1 MIEDRQQVVPV
12 QFVAE
17 CAAGKLRLAHA
28 ERDHVVIV
36 FLDLLYPH
44 RRAGRHQCRLQR
56 GEARRLPP
64 DQGGAD
70 VRGHAAPIRAAQ
82 TPRRAEHREAR
93 PCRLLVIAGRRE
105 AEMAAEADMHLIAAL
120 LQIGQSERP
129 ARECR
134 GHQHHVQVVAGR
146 VAVPE
151 GQPGDAARRQA
162 QPADRHPRH
171 LRPGG
176 AVRGHALG
184 QREGD
189 MKDVLCVA
197 RRARHPLRVMQRRAK
212 AKPGDGAADRLGRAD
227 GAGLVG
233 LGQIAQHRRD
243 GVVEGQVRPQ
253 SSPLRFRSRRT
264 RRIKAAPS
272 ETRRA
277 RSPPAA
283 SPPLGAACA
292 MSFRTRPS

>member
-1 MIEDRQQVVPV
+1 MIQDRQQIDPIKL
-12 QFVAE
+12 VAE
-17 CAAGKLRLAHA
+17 RAPGNFRLPQAEGEHA
-28 ERDHVVIV
+28 VIG
-36 FLDLLYPH
+36 LPDLLHPH
-44 RRAGRHQCRLQR
+44 RRAGFHEGRLQLGQAR
-56 GEARRLPP
+56 GLPP

-70 VRGHAAPIRAAQ
+70 VRGHPAPVRTAQ
-82 TPRRAEHREAR
+82 APRRAEHLEAR
-93 PCRLLVIAGRRE
+93 PCRRLVIAGRGE
-105 AEMAAEADMHLIAAL
+105 AEMAAEADMHLIAAV
-120 LQIGQSERP
+120 LQIGQSESP

-134 GHQHHVQVVAGR
+134 GHQHDVQVIAGG

-151 GQPGDAARRQA
+151 RQPGDLARRQA

-176 AVRGHALG
+176 AVRGHPLG
-184 QREGD
+184 QREGHV
-189 MKDVLCVA
+189 KDILCVV
-197 RRARHPLRVMQRRAK
+197 RRARHPLRMMQRRADTQ
-212 AKPGDGAADRLGRAD
+212 PRDGAADRLGRAE
-227 GAGLVG
+227 GAGLVD
-233 LGQIAQHRRD
+233 LGQVAQHRRD

-253 SSPLRFRSRRT
+253 SSPLQFRSRRI

-283 SPPLGAACA
+283 SPPAGAACA